1 MCAHKERIMHM
12 NITLSAPPQ
21 TVQIVRQWA
30 EEEHTSLNQY
40 IRDVLEEKARAIKEA
55 RKRKADDFIRFF
67 QTHSVRMP
75 KGWRFNREE
84 ANAR

>member
-1 MCAHKERIMHM
+1 M

-30 EEEHTSLNQY
+30 EEKHTSLNQY
-40 IRDVLEEKARAIKEA
+40 IRDVLEEKARAIKEE

-75 KGWRFNREE
+75 KGWRFDREE

>member
-1 MCAHKERIMHM
+1 M

-21 TVQIVRQWA
+21 TIQIVRRWA
-30 EEEHTSLNQY
+30 EDENTSLNQY
-40 IRDVLEEKARAIKEA
+40 IRDMLEEKARAIREE

>member
-1 MCAHKERIMHM
+1 M

-40 IRDVLEEKARAIKEA
+40 IRDVLEEKARAIREE

-67 QTHSVRMP
+67 QTHSVHMP
-75 KGWRFNREE
+75 EGWQFDREE
-84 ANAR
+84 ANVR

>member
-1 MCAHKERIMHM
+1 M

-21 TVQIVRQWA
+21 TIQIVRQWA
-30 EEEHTSLNQY
+30 ENEHTSLNQY
-40 IRDVLEEKARAIKEA
+40 IRDILEAKARAVLEERKKKAE
-55 RKRKADDFIRFF
+55 DFDRFF

-75 KGWRFNREE
+75 KGWRFDREE

>member
-1 MCAHKERIMHM
+1 M

-40 IRDVLEEKARAIKEA
+40 IRDVLEEKARAIKEE

-75 KGWRFNREE
+75 EGWRFDREE

>member
-1 MCAHKERIMHM
+1 MHI

-40 IRDVLEEKARAIKEA
+40 IRDVLEEKARAIKEE

-75 KGWRFNREE
+75 KGWRFDREE

>member
-1 MCAHKERIMHM
+1 M

-21 TVQIVRQWA
+21 TIQIVRQWA
-30 EEEHTSLNQY
+30 EGEHTSLNQY
-40 IRDVLEEKARAIKEA
+40 IRDVLEEKARAVMEE
-55 RKRKADDFIRFF
+55 RKRKAAGFVRFF

-75 KGWRFNREE
+75 KGWRFDREE

>member
-1 MCAHKERIMHM
+1 M

-30 EEEHTSLNQY
+30 EEAHTSLNQY
-40 IRDVLEEKARAIKEA
+40 IRDVLVEKARAIQEE
-55 RKRKADDFIRFF
+55 RKRKADDFVRFF

-75 KGWRFNREE
+75 RGWQFDREE

>member
-1 MCAHKERIMHM
+1 M

-40 IRDVLEEKARAIKEA
+40 IRDVLEEKARAIREE
-55 RKRKADDFIRFF
+55 RKRKADEFIRFF

-75 KGWRFNREE
+75 KSWRFDREE

>member
-1 MCAHKERIMHM
+1 M

-40 IRDVLEEKARAIKEA
+40 IRDVLEEKARAIKAERRRRA
-55 RKRKADDFIRFF
+55 E
-67 QTHSVRMP
+67 RMP
-75 KGWRFNREE
+75 EGWQFDREE
-84 ANAR
+84 ANVR

>member
-1 MCAHKERIMHM
+1 M

-40 IRDVLEEKARAIKEA
+40 IRDVLEEKARAIKEE
-55 RKRKADDFIRFF
+55 RKRKADDFIRFC

-75 KGWRFNREE
+75 KGWRFDREE

>member
-1 MCAHKERIMHM
+1 M

-40 IRDVLEEKARAIKEA
+40 IRDVLEEKARAIKAE
-55 RKRKADDFIRFF
+55 RKRRADDFIRLF

-75 KGWRFNREE
+75 EGWQFDREE
-84 ANAR
+84 ANVR